1 MYEQKQVVGLAQI
14 KDKYVVRI
22 EILGYEYQID
32 REELAQLLHGY
43 RQRISVYEKR

>member
-1 MYEQKQVVGLAQI
+1 MYEEKKVVGLAQV
-14 KDKYVVRI
+14 KDKHVVRI

-43 RQRISVYEKR
+43 RQRISVYEKK